1 MTSAFPAGRLV
12 LVAGIVLI
20 ELTACGRRG
29 ALEAPP
35 DPAAIAREQEK
46 AAKRKAAR
54 SSLAP
59 SVGTGGQQISALEG
73 ETNVPGR
80 AQVADGGD
88 ADDPAAEGPAAATT
102 GILDPSRK
110 RSRRQPFVI
119 PKEPFI
125 LDPLL

>member
-1 MTSAFPAGRLV
+1 MTCAFPAGRLV
-12 LVAGIVLI
+12 LIAGIVLLG
-20 ELTACGRRG
+20 LTACGRRG

-35 DPAAIAREQEK
+35 DPAAIAREREK
-46 AAKRKAAR
+46 AEQRRAAR
-54 SSLAP
+54 ASLTP
-59 SVGTGGQQISALEG
+59 SVGPGGQQITALEG
-73 ETNVPGR
+73 QTNVPGQ
-80 AQVADGGD
+80 AQVTDGGD

-102 GILDPSRK
+102 GIMDPSRK